1 MAEKVFKTYKEQRKL
16 LESTV
21 FYYVSKISQHTYP
34 RALGNFL
41 FATMMIEHQTISE
54 RCYIMKR
61 AALYIRVSTDEQAKH
76 GFSLA
81 EQKHDLEEY
90 TARHGYAVSGVYADE
105 GNTARKALSRRRE
118 LQRLLVF

>member
-41 FATMMIEHQTISE
+41 FATMGIEHLTVSE
-54 RCYIMKR
+54 RRLALCQEQRKR
-61 AALYIRVSTDEQAKH
+61 R
-76 GFSLA
+76 
-81 EQKHDLEEY
+81 Y
-90 TARHGYAVSGVYADE
+90 TAVYLPFI
-105 GNTARKALSRRRE
+105 R
-118 LQRLLVF
+118 